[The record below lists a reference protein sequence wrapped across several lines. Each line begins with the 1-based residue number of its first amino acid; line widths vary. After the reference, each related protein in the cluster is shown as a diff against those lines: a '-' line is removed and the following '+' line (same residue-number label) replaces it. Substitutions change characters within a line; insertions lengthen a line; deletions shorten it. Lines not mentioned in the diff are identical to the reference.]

1 MNVQRILTGEIEEN
15 CYLLTSGKELLVI
28 DPGADGDVLAKH
40 IAASGLKPRAILLTH
55 THYDHIGASDLLRD
69 KYHIPLYVHPA
80 ENDWLGDPIKNLSGL
95 WRHNDIADVIIR
107 PADELLKAAPYS
119 IGDFRF
125 EVRETPGHSMGSVS
139 FVFPE
144 DQVVFTGDALF
155 SGSIGRTDLF
165 SGSMEQLKESITSEL
180 FTLPDDYLALPGH
193 GPQTSIGHE
202 KQTNPFFQ

>member
-15 CYLLTSGKELLVI
+15 CYLLASGKELLVI
-28 DPGADGDVLAKH
+28 DPGADGEVLAKH
-40 IAASGLKPRAILLTH
+40 IAASGLKPLAILLTH

-107 PADELLKAAPYS
+107 PADELLRAAPYT

-165 SGSMEQLKESITSEL
+165 SGSMEQLKDSITSEL

>member
-15 CYLLTSGKELLVI
+15 CYLLASSKELLVI

-40 IAASGLKPRAILLTH
+40 ITASGLKPRAILLTH
-55 THYDHIGASDLLRD
+55 THYDHIGASDFLRD

-107 PADELLKAAPYS
+107 PADELLKAAPYT

-139 FVFPE
+139 FVFPD

-180 FTLPDDYLALPGH
+180 FTLPEDYLALPGH